1 MSDRVE
7 PYRVPAAA
15 GHRGVLVWR
24 WATPVPAL
32 SSAPVGGG
40 SGRIDWVLNIGVAS
54 DYRRTDQAGHA
65 GEVVAGVGLSGSGVA
80 MFTAVDLSGLVH
92 VDRDG
97 VSVDATVGIRH
108 PTWAADP
115 AAASEAAGIPGT
127 INLVVQV
134 PVALDP
140 GAAVNAVMT
149 ATEAKAQALG
159 DCGVPGT
166 GTATDA
172 VTVVWTSGGAPER
185 FAGPRSRWGSRIGQ
199 AVYDAV
205 GAGAAANR

>member
-1 MSDRVE
+1 LSSRVQ
-7 PYRVPAAA
+7 PFRVLAAA

-24 WATPVPAL
+24 WAAPTAAL

-40 SGRIDWVLNIGVAS
+40 FGPADWVLNVGVES
-54 DYRRTDQAGHA
+54 DYGRTDLAEHA
-65 GEVVAGVGLSGSGVA
+65 GEIAAELGLSGTGPA
-80 MFTAVDLSGLVH
+80 MFTAVDLGRLVSA
-92 VDRDG
+92 DLDG
-97 VSVDATVGIRH
+97 VSVDATVGISH

-115 AAASEAAGIPGT
+115 AAAAAPGGPGT

-159 DCGVPGT
+159 DRGVPGT

-172 VTVVWTSGGAPER
+172 VTVVWPDGGAAER
-185 FAGPRSRWGSRIGQ
+185 FAGPRSQWGSRIGRAVYQ
-199 AVYDAV
+199 AVWA
-205 GAGAAANR
+205 GAGPRD